1 PVSGSQ
7 AAAERQSLATAH
19 AVRSVVVPRL
29 VAAAVDRG
37 WGRPLERVV
46 APAAIDDAASADD
59 PAPTI
64 LPEVDVATWERVA
77 VAGRVAS
84 PADPRDVH
92 AIVRAALM
100 DGAAVSAAIAG
111 GTVVALALSASGGG
125 GHELLALGV
134 APAYRRKGLGARLL
148 ADHLAAL
155 QSGATV
161 SATITVA
168 ERDPIEPLPLDV
180 RMTIARSLLVAA
192 GFEVRLAEAPLGRID
207 SSAIVA
213 VRG

>member
-1 PVSGSQ
+1 
-7 AAAERQSLATAH
+7 
-19 AVRSVVVPRL
+19 
-29 VAAAVDRG
+29 
-37 WGRPLERVV
+37 
-46 APAAIDDAASADD
+46 
-59 PAPTI
+59 
-64 LPEVDVATWERVA
+64 
-77 VAGRVAS
+77 
-84 PADPRDVH
+84 
-92 AIVRAALM
+92 M

-134 APAYRRKGLGARLL
+134 APAHRRKGLGARLL

-180 RMTIARSLLVAA
+180 RMTIARSMLVAA
-192 GFEVRLAEAPLGRID
+192 GFEVRPAEGPLGRID